1 MFMAAFAEIPLRLEC
16 SDLTVNLNSGK
27 IQLPIFT
34 RQNRK
39 SSKCQTEYFVKTS
52 PLFYYR
58 SWWEFRYIFGER
70 RGIINRQG
78 NRKQNEQQALRRA
91 SAKKSD
97 DEGTFISLSSEWLI
111 TQKSQEQLTGNRIL
125 WLPGTGYCGQPGAAG
140 LVSLTSLAGLLAG
153 WAAAALIA
161 IGWFRW
167 IGLIKG
173 YPMYQDPFSSWHHCT
188 VCTH

>member
-58 SWWEFRYIFGER
+58 SW
-70 RGIINRQG
+70 
-78 NRKQNEQQALRRA
+78 
-91 SAKKSD
+91 
-97 DEGTFISLSSEWLI
+97 
-111 TQKSQEQLTGNRIL
+111 
-125 WLPGTGYCGQPGAAG
+125 
-140 LVSLTSLAGLLAG
+140 
-153 WAAAALIA
+153 
-161 IGWFRW
+161 
-167 IGLIKG
+167 
-173 YPMYQDPFSSWHHCT
+173 
-188 VCTH
+188 